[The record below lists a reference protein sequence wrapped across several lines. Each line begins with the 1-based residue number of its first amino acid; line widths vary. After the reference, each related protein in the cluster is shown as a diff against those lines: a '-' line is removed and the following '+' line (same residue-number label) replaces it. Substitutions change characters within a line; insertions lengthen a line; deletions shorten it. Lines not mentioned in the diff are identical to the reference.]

1 MAKRDI
7 IDDISCNCLLAAT
20 RRLGRI
26 ITGLYEEEL
35 RPFHIK
41 ASQFNLL
48 VVVAKAGPVRRTDVG
63 RYADID
69 PSTLTRNLAVMASN
83 GWIEDVIVGDDGRG
97 NPVRITAKGRRL
109 IDDVAPGWRKAQQ
122 RARKLLG
129 EQRIAALISLFELP
143 TVGEVT

>member
-129 EQRIAALISLFELP
+129 EQRVAALISLFELP

>member
-7 IDDISCNCLLAAT
+7 VDDISCNCLLSAT
-20 RRLGRI
+20 RRLGRV
-26 ITGLYEEEL
+26 ITGIYDEEL
-35 RPFHIK
+35 RPFSVK

-83 GWIEDVIVGDDGRG
+83 GWIEDVIVGEDGRG
-97 NPVRITAKGRRL
+97 NPVRITTKGRRL
-109 IDDVAPGWRKAQQ
+109 IDDVAPGWRRAQQ

-129 EQRIAALISLFELP
+129 EERVDALISLFELP
-143 TVGEVT
+143 AGGEET